1 MKKIFFLILFDFLVL
16 LFMCSCFRINIHIYL
31 SIYLLLPFNRRQ
43 LSHAIFRKKEND
55 DDTLKTNYQLIK
67 NEENIILCYDFEN
80 RKLLFNVYISNCLSC
95 FVHICDSLIEIY
107 RYRRLAMIIFT
118 YKYQIVSLY
127 CVERCRKKAIEVI
140 NCKLIWIPAG
150 NKKKTITRNIS
161 WCQLRNFVFFLFLK
175 EKKNMFQKISEEKK
189 MFNQKRQ
196 VHRFHRFLLC
206 F

>member
-43 LSHAIFRKKEND
+43 LSHAIFRKKQND
-55 DDTLKTNYQLIK
+55 DDTLKTTYQLIK

-95 FVHICDSLIEIY
+95 FVHIWDSLIEIY

-118 YKYQIVSLY
+118 YKY
-127 CVERCRKKAIEVI
+127 
-140 NCKLIWIPAG
+140 
-150 NKKKTITRNIS
+150 
-161 WCQLRNFVFFLFLK
+161 
-175 EKKNMFQKISEEKK
+175 
-189 MFNQKRQ
+189 
-196 VHRFHRFLLC
+196 
-206 F
+206 